1 MKSTLRTLIA
11 AAFVLG
17 LASTA
22 SAQRGGTP
30 FANKTYKQAATQEG
44 RQGLK
49 KADQYMVVCMACKSV
64 TVKEVA
70 DEKEVAA
77 LCHDGGTIHCDS
89 CKKKVTIKRVGPP
102 GKESVAGSKVT
113 YVNEKGEECMFIV
126 PVKD

>member
-1 MKSTLRTLIA
+1 MKTTIKTLIA

-22 SAQRGGTP
+22 SAQRGGSP
-30 FANKTYKQAATQEG
+30 FANKTYKQAASQEEI
-44 RQGLK
+44 QSLK
-49 KADQYMVVCMACKSV
+49 KNDRYMMVCMECKSV

-70 DEKEVAA
+70 DEKEVAE
-77 LCHDGGTIHCDS
+77 LCHDGGSVHCDA
-89 CKKKVTIKRVGPP
+89 CKKKVSIKRVGPP
-102 GKESVAGSKVT
+102 GKESTAGSKVT